1 MIARR
6 PLLQLDW
13 GMILPPVALTTIG
26 ILLVFSASYHQGT
39 ATTLLT
45 SPWFRHGMFAL
56 VGLCIM
62 LGVARLDYR
71 VFRTFTPHFYVLV
84 LGLLALVDIV
94 GQSVLGVKRWVDIGP
109 LQLQPSELA
118 KFATVLVLARLF
130 ADYKDQAAKPH
141 MLVISLVLVLI
152 PTALVFVQPDLGTA
166 IVFGIIWVG
175 MAVMA
180 GVRTFYLAALGAVGI
195 AATIPAYLF
204 VLKEYQKER
213 VHTFLDP
220 SSDPL
225 GAGYNIL
232 QSEISVGSGG
242 LLGKGLM
249 NGTQSQ
255 LHFLRVQQTD
265 FIFSVL
271 GEELGFVGA
280 LLVFMLFAVLLWRGL
295 EAAQNAREDFGRL
308 VATGVVVMILAQ
320 TFINIGVN
328 IRIFPVTGIPLPFI
342 SAGGS
347 SLLTMFFALGVLQ
360 SVYRHRS
367 KPKW

>member
-13 GMILPPVALTTIG
+13 GMLLPPVALTTIG
-26 ILLVFSASYHQGT
+26 ILLVFSASFHQGT
-39 ATTLLT
+39 SSTIAG

-56 VGLCIM
+56 VGLALM
-62 LGVARLDYR
+62 LAVARLDYR
-71 VFRTFTPHFYVLV
+71 IFRTFTPHFYLATIA
-84 LGLLALVDIV
+84 LLAFVDV
-94 GQSVLGVKRWVDIGP
+94 AGQDVLGVRRWIDLGVI
-109 LQLQPSELA
+109 QLQPSELA
-118 KFATVLVLARLF
+118 KFATVLALARLF
-130 ADYKDQAAKPH
+130 SDYKDQAAKPH
-141 MLVISLVLVLI
+141 ILVISLLLI
-152 PTALVFVQPDLGTA
+152 APCTFLVFVQPDLGTA
-166 IVFGIIWVG
+166 IVFGVIWLG

-180 GVRTFYLAALGAVGI
+180 GVRTFYLAALGAVGT

-204 VLKEYQKER
+204 MLKDYQRER

-242 LLGKGLM
+242 LLGKGLL

-280 LLVFMLFAVLLWRGL
+280 ALVFVLFAVLLWRGL
-295 EAAQNAREDFGRL
+295 EAAVNAREDFGRL

-320 TFINIGVN
+320 AVINIGVN

-360 SVYRHRS
+360 SIYRHRT
-367 KPKW
+367 KPQW